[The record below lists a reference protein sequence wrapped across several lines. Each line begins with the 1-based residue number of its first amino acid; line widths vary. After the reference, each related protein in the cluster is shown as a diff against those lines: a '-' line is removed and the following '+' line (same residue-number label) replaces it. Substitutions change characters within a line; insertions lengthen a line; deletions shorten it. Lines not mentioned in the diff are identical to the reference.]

1 MSELAQSWLEQQ
13 CRSIPGVSGGL
24 VLLAVDN
31 GDDASPVACWPEGST
46 PSGQLAAAAR
56 QAMRRGRPVMLGQK
70 TAGEDEASASTI
82 AYPLLSGERA
92 IGVVAVEVS
101 ERSSIRQQ
109 DVMGLLKLGSTLFEM
124 LLAQQHA
131 ENRSQLK
138 TVLELV
144 ALALDQKNFQQA
156 ATTIATQLAIQLS
169 CSRVSIGF
177 MRGNHVTVR
186 ALSHSAR
193 HGVKTNLLRDIA
205 VAMEEAIDQDTALVW
220 PGDQHVNHAH
230 RKLARRNHDAAVCTL
245 PLVTDGRFIG
255 AITFERHDNVPFD
268 ANTVE
273 LYTHVAALIG
283 PVLELKHRNDRWL
296 IVRFMHSLADGLHKL
311 FGPRHAM
318 LKLTAVVLAAMV
330 SYLSIVQG
338 PYRVTAQAALEGSV
352 QRAVVAPV
360 DGFIT
365 ESSVRAGDIVEV
377 GQLMGAFDD
386 RDLDLEHRRLS
397 SEKARYSREYR
408 SALAEHD
415 RAQVAIINARIS
427 QADAELQ
434 LIEHQL
440 QRMQIE
446 APFTGVVVSGDLSQS
461 LGSPVQ
467 RGDVLFEVAPL
478 DAWRL
483 MLEVDE
489 HDMQAMKLGQSG
501 KLKLAGLPDT
511 PLDFTVSRI
520 TPVSEAADG
529 SNYFR
534 IEAELVDAPELL
546 RPGMEGVGKIE
557 IGERRLLWIWT
568 HRMFDWM
575 RLAAWSWLP

>member
-1 MSELAQSWLEQQ
+1 MSELAQSWLEEQ

-24 VLLAVDN
+24 VLLAVNEADN
-31 GDDASPVACWPEGST
+31 AAPVAYWPEGST

-56 QAMRRGRPVMLGQK
+56 QAMRRGRPVALGQK
-70 TAGEDEASASTI
+70 TTEADGNAAVTI

-92 IGVVAVEVS
+92 IGVVAVEVGAAS
-101 ERSSIRQQ
+101 NIQQQ

-144 ALALDQKNFQQA
+144 ALALDQDSFQQS
-156 ATTIATQLAIQLS
+156 ATTIATQLAIQLN

-177 MRGNHVTVR
+177 LRGNHVTVR

-205 VAMEEAIDQDTALVW
+205 ATMEEAIDQDTALVW
-220 PGDQHVNHAH
+220 PGDAHVNHAH
-230 RKLARRNHDAAVCTL
+230 RKLAKRNHDAAICTL
-245 PLVTDGRFIG
+245 PLVSNEKFIG
-255 AITFERHDNVPFD
+255 AITFERQESVPFD
-268 ANTVE
+268 DNTVE
-273 LYTHVAALIG
+273 VYSHVAALIG

-296 IVRFMHSLADGLHKL
+296 IVRLFHSVGDLIHKL

-318 LKLTAVVLAAMV
+318 LKLAAVVLAATV
-330 SYLSIVQG
+330 GYLSIAQA

-365 ESSVRAGDIVEV
+365 ESSVRAGDIVEA

-386 RDLDLEHRRLS
+386 RDLELEYQRLS
-397 SEKARYSREYR
+397 SEKARHAREYR
-408 SALAEHD
+408 SAMAEHD

-434 LIEHQL
+434 LIGQQL
-440 QRMQIE
+440 ERMQIV
-446 APFTGVVVSGDLSQS
+446 APFDGVVVSGDLSQS
-461 LGSPVQ
+461 LGTPFE

-478 DAWRL
+478 DDWRL
-483 MLEVDE
+483 MLQVDE
-489 HDMQAMKLGQSG
+489 HDMQAVKLGQQG
-501 KLKLAGLPDT
+501 KLKLAGLPGT
-511 PLDFTVSRI
+511 TLDFTVSRI

-529 SNYFR
+529 NNYFR
-534 IEAELVDAPELL
+534 IEAELADAPKLL

-557 IGERRLLWIWT
+557 IAQRRLLWIWT
-568 HRMFDWM
+568 HRMFDWLK
-575 RLAAWSWLP
+575 LATWSWLP

>member
-1 MSELAQSWLEQQ
+1 MSELAQSWLEEQ

-24 VLLAVDN
+24 VSLAVND
-31 GDDASPVACWPEGST
+31 GDDASPVACWPGGST

-56 QAMRRGRPVMLGQK
+56 QAMRRGRPVVLGQK
-70 TAGEDEASASTI
+70 TAGEGEASASTI

-101 ERSSIRQQ
+101 ESSSIRQQ
-109 DVMGLLKLGSTLFEM
+109 DVIGLLKLGSTLFEM

-131 ENRSQLK
+131 ENRTRLK

-144 ALALDQKNFQQA
+144 ALALDQDSFQQA
-156 ATTIATQLAIQLS
+156 ATSIATQLAIQLS

-177 MRGNHVTVR
+177 LRGNHVTVR

-205 VAMEEAIDQDTALVW
+205 IAMEEAIDQDAALVW

-230 RKLARRNHDAAVCTL
+230 RKLAKRNNDAAVCTL
-245 PLVTDGRFIG
+245 PLVNDGRFIG

-268 ANTVE
+268 SDTVD
-273 LYTHVAALIG
+273 LYSHVAALIG

-296 IVRFMHSLADGLHKL
+296 IVRFMHSVADGLHKL
-311 FGPRHAM
+311 FGPRHVV
-318 LKLTAVVLAAMV
+318 LKLATLTLAAVLIFMSV
-330 SYLSIVQG
+330 AQG

-365 ESSVRAGDIVEV
+365 ESSVRAGDIVEA
-377 GQLMGAFDD
+377 GQLLGAIDD

-408 SALAEHD
+408 GALAEHD
-415 RAQVAIINARIS
+415 RAQVAILNARIS

-434 LIEHQL
+434 LIEQQL
-440 QRMQIE
+440 ERMQIQ

-483 MLEVDE
+483 ILEVDE
-489 HDMQAMKLGQSG
+489 HDMQAMQIGQAG
-501 KLKLAGLPDT
+501 KLKLAGLPGKT
-511 PLDFTVSRI
+511 LDFTVSRI

-534 IEAELVDAPELL
+534 IEAELADAPEIL
-546 RPGMEGVGKIE
+546 RPGMAGVGKIE
-557 IGERRLLWIWT
+557 IDQRRQLWIWT
-568 HRMFDWM
+568 HRMLDWF
-575 RLAAWSWLP
+575 RLKTWSWLP

>member
-1 MSELAQSWLEQQ
+1 MSELAQSWLEEQ

-24 VLLAVDN
+24 VLLAVNDGN
-31 GDDASPVACWPEGST
+31 DASPVACWPQGAA

-56 QAMRRGRPVMLGQK
+56 QAMRRGRPVVLGQK
-70 TAGEDEASASTI
+70 TAEEDVQSASTI
-82 AYPLLSGERA
+82 AYPLMSGEQA
-92 IGVVAVEVS
+92 IGVVAVEVGAG
-101 ERSSIRQQ
+101 SSIRQQ
-109 DVMGLLKLGSTLFEM
+109 DVISLLKLGSTLFEM

-144 ALALDQKNFQQA
+144 ALALDQKNFQQS

-177 MRGNHVTVR
+177 LRGNHVTVR

-193 HGVKTNLLRDIA
+193 HGVKTNLLRDISA
-205 VAMEEAIDQDTALVW
+205 AMEEAIDQDTALVW
-220 PGDQHVNHAH
+220 PGEQHVNHAH

-245 PLVTDGRFIG
+245 PLVNDGHFIG
-255 AITFERHDNVPFD
+255 AITFERQENTPFD
-268 ANTVE
+268 ASMVE

-296 IVRFMHSLADGLHKL
+296 IVRMMHSVADGLHKL
-311 FGPRHAM
+311 LGPRHAV

-330 SYLSIVQG
+330 AYMSIAQG

-365 ESSVRAGDIVEV
+365 ESSVRAGDIVEA

-397 SEKARYSREYR
+397 SEKARHAREYR
-408 SALAEHD
+408 SAMAEHD
-415 RAQVAIINARIS
+415 RAQVSIINARIS

-440 QRMQIE
+440 QRMQIQ
-446 APFTGVVVSGDLSQS
+446 APFNGVVVSGDLSQS
-461 LGSPVQ
+461 LGSPVE

-489 HDMQAMKLGQSG
+489 HDMQSVKIGQQG
-501 KLKLAGLPDT
+501 RLKLAGLPGT
-511 PLDFTVSRI
+511 TLEFSVSRI

-534 IEAELVDAPELL
+534 IEAELIDAPAIL

-557 IGERRLLWIWT
+557 IGDRRLLWIWT
-568 HRMFDWM
+568 HRMFDWL
-575 RLAAWSWLP
+575 RLTAWSWLP